1 VDAGPDDGRGVP
13 SGRSLIEA
21 AGEDTPAKGG
31 TPILRI
37 APEEEGRQELALT
50 LYEISRAGAQRML
63 EFALQAEVDAYL
75 DQGKSHRDER
85 GHALVVRNGHAR
97 TRTVVTGAGAI
108 EVTDHGR

>member
-1 VDAGPDDGRGVP
+1 
-13 SGRSLIEA
+13 
-21 AGEDTPAKGG
+21 
-31 TPILRI
+31 
-37 APEEEGRQELALT
+37 
-50 LYEISRAGAQRML
+50 ML